1 MRQKFPYFL
10 WLLLLT
16 LLAGCGLWDSDIAD
30 SSEASSDETAVTEP
44 EELTY
49 TGDPPTDG
57 KGNVF
62 GEIRWNGSGVPDLE
76 VALCH
81 DFSTFSGCGGTPLTT
96 TTDKNGQYLFKDVD
110 PGVYALSV
118 KVFDTDDWLYISNG
132 IFSSIDFEVTAGK
145 TLTIG
150 YQDIFKL
157 DLKLL
162 EPIDAST
169 VAGEKVVL
177 DWHEYENPQAAY
189 YKVSLYPDEGDAVV
203 FDRRVEESSFAVDLL
218 PVSCGYR
225 WSVEAYNAD
234 RIKISESPEPFTF
247 VVDSLPGSCQ
257 LAIQEPADGAE
268 IPGDNILL
276 DWADSP
282 LAASYKILM
291 WNDDD
296 PDRTNVLDFFE
307 VNESSYTI
315 PGLLTPARYVWSVS
329 AYDQAGNKIG
339 ATEIY
344 DFVVRP

>member
-1 MRQKFPYFL
+1 MRLKSPYFL

-16 LLAGCGLWDSDIAD
+16 LLAGCDLWDSDLAG
-30 SSEASSDETAVTEP
+30 SPEASGDETAAP
-44 EELTY
+44 AEELKY
-49 TGDPPTDG
+49 TGAPPADG

-76 VALCH
+76 VALCGE
-81 DFSTFSGCGGTPLTT
+81 FSTFSGCGGTPLTA
-96 TTDKNGQYLFKDVD
+96 TTDEKGQYLFKDVD

-157 DLKLL
+157 DLMLL
-162 EPIDAST
+162 APGNGST
-169 VAGEKVVL
+169 VAGDKVLL
-177 DWHEYENPQAAY
+177 DWNEYQNPQAAY
-189 YKVSLYPDEGDAVV
+189 YRVSLYPDEGDAIV
-203 FDRRVEESSFAVDLL
+203 FDRRVEESSYEEELL

-225 WSVEAYNAD
+225 WSVEAYNEA
-234 RIKISESPEPFTF
+234 RVKISESPEPFTF

-257 LAIQEPADGAE
+257 LVIQAPSDGAE
-268 IPGDNILL
+268 IRGNNILL
-276 DWADSP
+276 DWDDSP

-296 PDRTNVLDFFE
+296 PNRTNVLDFFE
-307 VNESSYTI
+307 VNESSYEI

-329 AYDQAGNKIG
+329 AYDEAGNKIG

>member
-1 MRQKFPYFL
+1 MQQKIPYFL

-16 LLAGCGLWDSDIAD
+16 FLTGCDLWESDVAGSPED
-30 SSEASSDETAVTEP
+30 SSAETAVAD

-49 TGDPPTDG
+49 TGDPPVDG

-62 GEIRWNGSGVPDLE
+62 GEIHWNGRGVPDLE
-76 VALCH
+76 VALCP
-81 DFSTFSGCGGTPLTT
+81 DFSTFSGCNSTPLTT
-96 TTDKNGQYLFKDVD
+96 ITDANGQYLFKDIN

-118 KVFDTDDWLYISNG
+118 RVFDTEDWLYISNG
-132 IFSSIDFEVTAGK
+132 ILSSSAFDVTAGK

-162 EPIDAST
+162 TPGNGAT
-169 VAGEKVVL
+169 VAVEKPWL
-177 DWHEYENPQAAY
+177 DWNDYQNPHAAY
-189 YKVSLYPDEGDAVV
+189 YKVSLFPDQGDAIV
-203 FDRRVEESSFAVDLL
+203 FDKRAEESTLEVELL

-225 WSVEAYNAD
+225 WSVEAYNEE
-234 RIKISESPEPFTF
+234 RIKIAESPEPFTF
-247 VVDSLPGSCQ
+247 TVTSLPGSCL
-257 LAIQEPADGAE
+257 LAIQAPTDGAE

-276 DWADSP
+276 DWDDSP

-307 VNESSYTI
+307 VNESSYEI
-315 PGLLTPARYVWSVS
+315 PGLLLPARYVWSIS
-329 AYDQAGNKIG
+329 AYDKDGRKIG
-339 ATEIY
+339 ATEIS